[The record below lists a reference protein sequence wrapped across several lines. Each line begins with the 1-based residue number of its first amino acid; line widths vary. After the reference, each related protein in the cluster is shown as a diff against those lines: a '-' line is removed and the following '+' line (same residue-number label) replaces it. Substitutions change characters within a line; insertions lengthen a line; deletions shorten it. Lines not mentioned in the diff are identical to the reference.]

1 MPRRSGPGRRKGDAA
16 RRHAECICR
25 ILMEARPAGLHTPQ
39 LLAACE
45 LSRCQA
51 EAGLAMLRE
60 IITEMNWPPL
70 IWTRVDGYQFTVD
83 GDELE
88 RYEVAW
94 VRVKVTE
101 VRRFI
106 TATLA
111 PNARLDPT
119 DKRVRHIVTHL
130 ASVEATLDLIA

>member
-1 MPRRSGPGRRKGDAA
+1 MARRSEPGRRKGDAA
-16 RRHAECICR
+16 RRHAECIYR
-25 ILMEARPAGLHTPQ
+25 ILMEVRPAGLHTPQ

-45 LSRCQA
+45 LSRRQA
-51 EAGLAMLRE
+51 QDGLAMLRD

-70 IWTRVDGYQFTVD
+70 IWTRVDGYQFTSD

-94 VRVKVTE
+94 LRVKVTE

-111 PNARLDPT
+111 PNARLPPD
-119 DKRVRHIVTHL
+119 DKRVRVLVTHL
-130 ASVEATLDLIA
+130 TSVEATLDLIV

>member
-1 MPRRSGPGRRKGDAA
+1 
-16 RRHAECICR
+16 
-25 ILMEARPAGLHTPQ
+25 MEARPAVPHTPQ
-39 LLAACE
+39 RQAACE
-45 LSRCQA
+45 LSRRQA
-51 EAGLAMLRE
+51 QDGLAMLRD
-60 IITEMNWPPL
+60 INTEMNWPPL

-106 TATLA
+106 TATPA
-111 PNARLDPT
+111 PERPPRPWRQAGPPHRHPSRLGRGHPRPNRLT
-119 DKRVRHIVTHL
+119 SCP
-130 ASVEATLDLIA
+130 AP